1 MPNIHLNQV
10 CKQFDSGSGQAVN
23 QLDLVINEGEFM
35 CILGPSGCG
44 KTTTLRMIAGLENVS
59 SGKIMLGETIVD
71 SIDDGVFVPSEKRN
85 LGLVFQSYALW
96 PHMTVEKNI
105 EFGLKLRKVKK
116 TERQEII
123 QSVME
128 TLSIEKYRARY
139 PSQLSGGQQQRVALA
154 RMLAVQPDILLMDE
168 PLSNLDARLRL
179 EMRTELKRIH
189 STYNTTIVFVTHDQW
204 EAMALA
210 TKIAVM
216 KDGELQQV
224 GTPNDIYDRPANRF
238 VAEFVGTPPIN
249 IFELN
254 ESSLC
259 SEVIKK
265 YLVNQ
270 LGNIDEHSSVGI
282 RPERIKVD
290 DLSSLSDKGIG
301 EKGNSEQG
309 NLSLSA
315 HLESVL
321 PTGGS
326 WILELT
332 VADHKFHLNTQTPP
346 NFREGEHL
354 MLSISP
360 QDIHLFDGGGK
371 RIEIDAL
378 KEINANKNE
387 QKLMTN

>member
-10 CKQFDSGSGQAVN
+10 CKQFDSGAGQAVN
-23 QLDLVINEGEFM
+23 KLDLEINEGEFM

-59 SGKIMLGETIVD
+59 SGKIMLGDTIVD
-71 SIDDGVFVPSEKRN
+71 SKQDGVFVPSEKRK

-105 EFGLKLRKVKK
+105 EFGLKLRKIEKA
-116 TERQEII
+116 ERKAII

-128 TLSIEKYRARY
+128 TLSIEKYRDRY

-249 IFELN
+249 IFELD

-259 SEVIKK
+259 SEVIKH
-265 YLVNQ
+265 YLESRV
-270 LGNIDEHSSVGI
+270 GRIEPGCSIGI
-282 RPERIKVD
+282 RPERIKICE
-290 DLSSLSDKGIG
+290 LATQG
-301 EKGNSEQG
+301 EVETQSQIDH
-309 NLSLSA
+309 LSLHA
-315 HLESVL
+315 RIESIL

-346 NFREGEHL
+346 HYREGEHL
-354 MLSISP
+354 TLSVSSD
-360 QDIHLFDGGGK
+360 DIHLFNQQGE
-371 RIEIDAL
+371 RIDMPTSNIAKLNTLEP
-378 KEINANKNE
+378 
-387 QKLMTN
+387 KLMTN

>member
-10 CKQFDSGSGQAVN
+10 CKQFERGAGQAVN
-23 QLDLVINEGEFM
+23 QLDLSINEGEFM

-59 SGKIMLGETIVD
+59 SGKIVLGDTIVD
-71 SIDDGVFVPSEKRN
+71 SKDDGVFLPSEKRK

-105 EFGLKLRKVKK
+105 EFGLKLRKFDKK
-116 TERQEII
+116 KRLDII

-128 TLSIEKYRARY
+128 TLSIEKYRSRY

-249 IFELN
+249 IVELDQP
-254 ESSLC
+254 SLC
-259 SEVIKK
+259 SEFIKH
-265 YLVNQ
+265 YLENH
-270 LGNIDEHSSVGI
+270 LGNIETNCSVGI
-282 RPERIKVD
+282 RPERIKIVD
-290 DLSSLSDKGIG
+290 
-301 EKGNSEQG
+301 SEHAQDSKVL
-309 NLSLSA
+309 NLKA
-315 HLESVL
+315 RLESIL

-332 VADHKFHLNTQTPP
+332 IADHKIHINTQTPTTYV
-346 NFREGEHL
+346 EGDI
-354 MLSISP
+354 MNLSISP
-360 QDIHLFDGGGK
+360 QDILLFNADGL
-371 RIEIDAL
+371 RIDWPSISNHQVHTPEP
-378 KEINANKNE
+378 N
-387 QKLMTN
+387 TNDELGLIL